1 MGVPIAMKS
10 GTYQGSTAYYERR
23 QGMNAKE
30 METGNLVM
38 EAVRLDML
46 QKDEKWKLDTVK
58 RS

>member
-1 MGVPIAMKS
+1 
-10 GTYQGSTAYYERR
+10 
-23 QGMNAKE
+23 MNAKE

>member
-1 MGVPIAMKS
+1 MPIAMKS